1 MGINSQTSGE
11 KMTTIQIDLQEK
23 NLETVLNILS
33 NLKDGLLEKISIN
46 NIEDLE
52 DVKAYDSAKKEK
64 SELLDF
70 DEAVRE
76 IRSGKIS

>member
-1 MGINSQTSGE
+1 
-11 KMTTIQIDLQEK
+11 MTTIQIDLQEK
-23 NLETVLNILS
+23 HLETVLNILS

-52 DVKAYDSAKKEK
+52 DVKAYDYVKREK

-76 IRSGKIS
+76 IRSGNIS

>member
-1 MGINSQTSGE
+1 
-11 KMTTIQIDLQEK
+11 MTIIQIDLQEK
-23 NLETVLNILS
+23 HLETVLNILS

-52 DVKAYDSAKKEK
+52 DVKAYDSAKREK

-70 DEAVRE
+70 DEAIRE